1 MKREFVNMPA
11 SSKLMGM
18 HNLVLGIE
26 TSCDETAAAVI
37 EGGRKALSSVV
48 ASQVDIHKEY
58 GGVVPEIASRKH
70 VELILAVIEKAI
82 SEAGVEAG
90 DIEAVA
96 VTNGPGLIGSLM
108 VGLSTAKAFAYGLGV
123 PLIGV
128 NHLEAHL
135 SAVHLEHEAEFPF
148 VGLVVSGGHTSLYIV
163 KDHTGFEIIGKTRDD
178 AAGEAFDKAAKVL
191 GLEYPGGVAIDRLA
205 KEGDRE
211 AVQFPRPFKSSSSF
225 DFSFSGLKTSLV
237 YYLRKNPD
245 PDERQLKD
253 ICAGY
258 QEAIAETLTEKT
270 LLAAKEHNVRTVV
283 MAGGVACNS
292 RLRTLAKERFSEEG
306 ITLLIPSPAYCT
318 DNAAMIGALGSERL
332 RRGETSELNINPYST
347 SRPRYIRGK
356 GMVTG

>member
-1 MKREFVNMPA
+1 M
-11 SSKLMGM
+11 
-18 HNLVLGIE
+18 IE
-26 TSCDETAAAVI
+26 
-37 EGGRKALSSVV
+37 KALSD
-48 ASQVDIHKEY
+48 AGAETA
-58 GGVVPEIASRKH
+58 EI
-70 VELILAVIEKAI
+70 
-82 SEAGVEAG
+82 
-90 DIEAVA
+90 DAVA

-148 VGLVVSGGHTSLYIV
+148 VGLVVSGGHTSLYLV
-163 KDHTGFEIIGKTRDD
+163 SGHTEFEIIGKTRDD

-205 KEGDRE
+205 KEGDPE
-211 AVQFPRPFKSSSSF
+211 AIRFPRPFKSSSSF
-225 DFSFSGLKTSLV
+225 DFSFSGLKTALV
-237 YYLRKNPD
+237 YYLRKNPG
-245 PDERQLKD
+245 PDEDRLRD
-253 ICAGY
+253 ICACY

-270 LLAAKEHNVRTVV
+270 LLAAKEYGVRSVV

-292 RLRTLAKERFSEEG
+292 RLRTLANERFLEEG

-318 DNAAMIGALGSERL
+318 DNAAMIGALGAARL
-332 RRGETSELNINPYST
+332 RRGETSDLNINPYST

-356 GMVTG
+356 GMVSG